1 MRALPQTM
9 RDALASGA
17 TTHAR
22 CWAVTRTDGVVLGFT
37 DHDRP
42 LSFDGITFEAS
53 TGLNA
58 EAVESSTG
66 LSADSH
72 AVTGALSSEAIT
84 DEDIE
89 RGFYDGA
96 EVVLWLVDWRDPAS
110 RLLLSRGHIGEIRRG
125 RAAFEAEVVGLAE
138 RLNQPY
144 GRAYLHACDRRLG
157 DAKCGVDLSDPAY
170 LGTGVV
176 EALIDPHRFMVSG
189 LEGFERGWF
198 DGGRLEW
205 TSGANAGVEGHVKT
219 HLAPSGGATVE
230 LWLTPPLPVTAG
242 DGFTV
247 TAGCDKRIETCKG
260 KFNNLMNFR
269 GFPHMP
275 GDDWA
280 ASYVNQKGNHDGG
293 SLFRR

>member
-1 MRALPQTM
+1 MRTLPETM
-9 RDALASGA
+9 QEALASGV
-17 TTHAR
+17 TTHCR
-22 CWAVTRTDGVVLGFT
+22 CWSLERMDGVVLGFT

-42 LSFDGITFEAS
+42 ISFDGITFEARA
-53 TGLNA
+53 GLNA

-66 LSADSH
+66 LSVDSH
-72 AVTGALSSEAIT
+72 AVTGALTSEAIT
-84 DEDIE
+84 DDDVE

-96 EVVLWLVDWRDPAS
+96 EVTLWLVDWTDPAS
-110 RLLLSRGHIGEIRRG
+110 RLLLTRGHIGEIRRG
-125 RAAFEAEVVGLAE
+125 RAAFEAEIAGLAE

-144 GRAYLHACDRRLG
+144 GRAYLHSCDRRLG
-157 DAKCGVDLSDPAY
+157 DAKCGVDLSQAAFR
-170 LGTGVV
+170 GTAVV
-176 EALIDPHRFMVSG
+176 EAVVDPQRYVVSG
-189 LEGFERGWF
+189 LDGFARGWF

-219 HLAPSGGATVE
+219 HLDPAGGGTVE
-230 LWLTPPLPVTAG
+230 LWLSPPLAVAAG

-247 TAGCDKRIETCKG
+247 TAGCDKRRETCNE
-260 KFNNLMNFR
+260 KFGNLLNFR

-280 ASYVNQKGNHDGG
+280 TGYVENGGEHDGG